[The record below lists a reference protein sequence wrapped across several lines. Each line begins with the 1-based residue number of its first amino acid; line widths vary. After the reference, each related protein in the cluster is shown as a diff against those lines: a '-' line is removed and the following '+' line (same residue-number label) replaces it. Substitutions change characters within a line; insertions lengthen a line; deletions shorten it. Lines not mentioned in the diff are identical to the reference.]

1 MITRHKL
8 MRRRVLPL
16 VVGAALAAG
25 GVFAADATGASTQ
38 SINAQQEQ
46 SQNWSG
52 YVVQSSSGQSFSS
65 VSASW
70 VQPTVEAS
78 SGSGTGYSAYWV
90 GLGGSSEQSQA
101 LEQVGTAADITGGQ
115 TTYYAWYELVP
126 SAEQKLNL
134 AIHPGDHMSGKVT
147 VSGNTVTVSLSDQTT
162 GKSTTK
168 TLQMTN
174 PDTSSAEWIAEAP
187 AAQTS
192 YGSYSILPLADFG
205 SVTFTNASATAGGH
219 TGSLADPSWTVQRV
233 DMTSAA
239 TRPGLG
245 GSARFSPAGVGE
257 AGQSAGGASAGG
269 VSSNGTS
276 FTVTYSSGG
285 TAQSSGGSAGAG
297 RGFGAYPRG
306 SHGYPGYGGDPGG
319 YAYGGGYPGV
329 YGYRGS

>member
-1 MITRHKL
+1 MITRPKL
-8 MRRRVLPL
+8 IRRRVLPL
-16 VVGAALAAG
+16 VVGAALAVG
-25 GVFAADATGASTQ
+25 GVFATDATGASSQ
-38 SINAQQEQ
+38 NINAQQEQ

-52 YVVQSSSGQSFSS
+52 YVVGSSSGQSFSS

-70 VQPTVEAS
+70 VQPTVKAS
-78 SGSGTGYSAYWV
+78 PGGGTGYSAYWV

-101 LEQVGTAADITGGQ
+101 LEQIGTAADVTGGK
-115 TTYYAWYELVP
+115 TSYYAWYELVP
-126 SAEQKLNL
+126 SAEQKLSL
-134 AIHPGDHMSGKVT
+134 AVHPGDHMSGKVT
-147 VSGNTVTVSLSDQTT
+147 VSGTTVTVSMSDQTT

-168 TLQMTN
+168 TLQMSN

-239 TRPGLG
+239 TSPALG
-245 GSARFSPAGVGE
+245 GSARFSPAGLGE

-269 VSSNGTS
+269 VSGDGTS
-276 FTVTYSSGG
+276 FTVTYSSGAA
-285 TAQSSGGSAGAG
+285 AQSSGGSAGAG
-297 RGFGAYPRG
+297 TGSSAYPRDPY
-306 SHGYPGYGGDPGG
+306 GYPGYGGAPGG
-319 YAYGGGYPGV
+319 YAYGGGYPGLQ
-329 YGYRGS
+329 GY

>member
-1 MITRHKL
+1 MITRHRL

-16 VVGAALAAG
+16 VLGAALAVG
-25 GVFAADATGASTQ
+25 GVFATDATGASTQ
-38 SINAQQEQ
+38 NINAQQEQ

-52 YVVQSSSGQSFSS
+52 YVVQSSSGQSVSS
-65 VSASW
+65 VSGSW
-70 VQPTVEAS
+70 VQPTVKAS
-78 SGSGTGYSAYWV
+78 SDSGTGYSAYWV
-90 GLGGSSEQSQA
+90 GLGGASEQSQA
-101 LEQVGTAADITGGQ
+101 LEQVGTAADVTGGQ

-126 SAEQKLNL
+126 SAEQKLSL
-134 AIHPGDHMSGKVT
+134 VVHPGDHVSGKVT
-147 VSGNTVTVSLSDQTT
+147 VSGTTVTVSMSDQTT

-168 TLQMTN
+168 TLQMSN

-233 DMTSAA
+233 DMASAA
-239 TRPGLG
+239 TSPALGRP
-245 GSARFSPAGVGE
+245 ARFSPAGLGA

-269 VSSNGTS
+269 VSGDGTS
-276 FTVTYSSGG
+276 FTVTYSSGAA
-285 TAQSSGGSAGAG
+285 AQPGGGSAGAG
-297 RGFGAYPRG
+297 TGSGAYSRG
-306 SHGYPGYGGDPGG
+306 PYGYPGYGGAPGG

-329 YGYRGS
+329 YGY

>member
-1 MITRHKL
+1 MITRHRL

-16 VVGAALAAG
+16 VLGAALAVG
-25 GVFAADATGASTQ
+25 GVFATDATGASTQ
-38 SINAQQEQ
+38 NINAQQEQ

-52 YVVQSSSGQSFSS
+52 YVVQSSSGQSVSS
-65 VSASW
+65 VSGSW
-70 VQPTVEAS
+70 VQPTVKAS
-78 SGSGTGYSAYWV
+78 SDSGTGYSAYWV
-90 GLGGSSEQSQA
+90 GLGGSSHQSQA
-101 LEQVGTAADITGGQ
+101 LEQIGTAADVTGGQ

-126 SAEQKLNL
+126 SAEQKLSL
-134 AIHPGDHMSGKVT
+134 VVHPGDHVSGKVT
-147 VSGNTVTVSLSDQTT
+147 VSGTTVTVSMSDQTT

-168 TLQMTN
+168 TLQMSN

-233 DMTSAA
+233 DMASAA
-239 TRPGLG
+239 TSPALGRP
-245 GSARFSPAGVGE
+245 ARFSPAGLGA

-269 VSSNGTS
+269 VSGDGTS
-276 FTVTYSSGG
+276 FTVTYSSGAA
-285 TAQSSGGSAGAG
+285 AQPGGGSAGAG
-297 RGFGAYPRG
+297 SGFGAYPRG
-306 SHGYPGYGGDPGG
+306 PYGYPGYGGAPGG

-329 YGYRGS
+329 YGY